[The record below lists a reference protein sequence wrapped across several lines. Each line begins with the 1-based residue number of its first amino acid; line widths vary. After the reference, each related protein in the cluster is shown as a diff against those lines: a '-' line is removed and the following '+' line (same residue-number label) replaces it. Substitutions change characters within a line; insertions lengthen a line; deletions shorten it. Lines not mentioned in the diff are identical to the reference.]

1 LAPLFLLVHGGHQG
15 ESTDT
20 GVSTVPTL
28 ETGQRPPL
36 DLPRQR
42 VGSGES
48 SAGDDESN
56 SRLVS
61 RAIKRAQLGD
71 REALGFLYARYAD
84 NIYGYALSI
93 VRNHHQAED
102 ITQHVFAKL
111 VRVIGKYEERDV
123 PFFAWIIR
131 VARNVAVDY
140 IRSERLVPVEEVRQ
154 ADHGGAWERLLDGR
168 TQDLREAFAAL
179 PQSQREVVILRH
191 YGGFSPGEIAKLTGR
206 SEGSIHGLHHRGR
219 RTLATELANRGIGP
233 STARALVA
241 GGRASA

>member
-1 LAPLFLLVHGGHQG
+1 MGLPLQSARADGSQ
-15 ESTDT
+15 
-20 GVSTVPTL
+20 
-28 ETGQRPPL
+28 
-36 DLPRQR
+36 
-42 VGSGES
+42 SGE
-48 SAGDDESN
+48 EENN

-61 RAIKRAQLGD
+61 RAIKQAQLGD
-71 REALGFLYARYAD
+71 RDALGFLYARYAD

-111 VRVIGKYEERDV
+111 VRVISKYEERDV
-123 PFFAWIIR
+123 PFFAWMLR

-140 IRSERLVPVEEVRQ
+140 IRAERLVPVEEVRQ
-154 ADHGGAWERLLDGR
+154 ADVGSPWERLLDGR
-168 TQDLREAFAAL
+168 TQDLRDAFAVL

-219 RTLATELANRGIGP
+219 RTLAAELANRGIGP
-233 STARALVA
+233 STARALA
-241 GGRASA
+241 GGRRATA

>member
-1 LAPLFLLVHGGHQG
+1 
-15 ESTDT
+15 
-20 GVSTVPTL
+20 VPTL
-28 ETGQRPPL
+28 ETGQRPPRESPL
-36 DLPRQR
+36 GAAQAN
-42 VGSGES
+42 GSLGGAGQADARREQES
-48 SAGDDESN
+48 D

-61 RAIKRAQLGD
+61 RAIRRAQQGD

-123 PFFAWIIR
+123 PFFAWMLR

-140 IRSERLVPVEEVRQ
+140 IRSERHVPVEEVRQ
-154 ADHGGAWERLLDGR
+154 ADHGSLWDRLLEGR
-168 TQDLREAFAAL
+168 KQEIRDAFAAL

-191 YGGFSPGEIAKLTGR
+191 LGGFSPGEIAKLTGR
-206 SEGSIHGLHHRGR
+206 SEGAIHGLHHRGR
-219 RTLATELANRGIGP
+219 RTLAAELASRGVGP
-233 STARALVA
+233 ATSRGLAGDRRAVA
-241 GGRASA
+241 